1 MANFFL
7 KKWYHFATLYRC
19 YGRVETLQKVPFY
32 LNVNQCDRMFEKNS
46 QFFQTVAQKVTTEVV
61 A

>member
-32 LNVNQCDRMFEKNS
+32 LNVNQCDQMFEKIAN
-46 QFFQTVAQKVTTEVV
+46 FFKLLPKK
-61 A
+61 